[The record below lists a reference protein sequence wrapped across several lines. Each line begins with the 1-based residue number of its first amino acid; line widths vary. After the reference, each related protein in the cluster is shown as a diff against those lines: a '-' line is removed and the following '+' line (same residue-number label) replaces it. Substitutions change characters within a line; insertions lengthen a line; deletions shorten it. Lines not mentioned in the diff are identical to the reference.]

1 MHADTYSAK
10 LPPAAQKLLEQRG
23 RALTQKR
30 SSGAAGG
37 NQNQFLCFRL
47 GGTDVSGQCLRQ
59 LALNKLQ
66 ECAFALP
73 ALGPLGERSVSRE
86 YSL

>member
-1 MHADTYSAK
+1 
-10 LPPAAQKLLEQRG
+10 
-23 RALTQKR
+23 LTQKR

-37 NQNQFLCFRL
+37 NQNQFLRFCP

-66 ECAFALP
+66 ECIFALP
-73 ALGPLGERSVSRE
+73 ALGPLR
-86 YSL
+86 

>member
-10 LPPAAQKLLEQRG
+10 LPPAALQSLEQRG

-37 NQNQFLCFRL
+37 NQNQFLCFRP

-73 ALGPLGERSVSRE
+73 ALGPLGEGGVGRK
-86 YSL
+86 YLL